1 MKQDNKER
9 NKENIYICR
18 AFITPSESEDYDF
31 EATAVPADN
40 GQINYSYSNDEYFNQ
55 VLRTGEGQRR

>member
-55 VLRTGEGQRR
+55 GTSNRRRQRR